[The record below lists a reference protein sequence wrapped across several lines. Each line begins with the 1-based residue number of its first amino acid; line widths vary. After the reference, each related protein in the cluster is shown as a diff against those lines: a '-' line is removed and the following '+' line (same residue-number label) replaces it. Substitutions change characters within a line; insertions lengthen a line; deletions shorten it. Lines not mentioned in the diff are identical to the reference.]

1 VGKSSQFLHG
11 IPITV
16 ALISAIIAVSL
27 GSVNPAASIC
37 WIQTS
42 PSDCHNKDSDI
53 ECVRGDAIDPYFLR
67 WLLQIWILGVVLV
80 AMLVIFRMLY
90 ATIRNQ
96 ELTVAKYSF
105 NPSSGTTSHTDRNR
119 LSIQTNCSQHERSR
133 QTSTRI
139 CQYFGAYILTFFFA
153 MISNCMEMFSDN
165 EDSKVFLVFAVL
177 TYLTYP
183 LQGLYNLVVFIY
195 PKFRRIKEA
204 NQDISVFCYFYIAIR
219 YYDRPR
225 GRRSSIT
232 FTTFNRVQASEIIIT
247 ENEQSE
253 LNADNNGIDA
263 LTG

>member
-1 VGKSSQFLHG
+1 M
-11 IPITV
+11 
-16 ALISAIIAVSL
+16 
-27 GSVNPAASIC
+27 
-37 WIQTS
+37 
-42 PSDCHNKDSDI
+42 
-53 ECVRGDAIDPYFLR
+53 
-67 WLLQIWILGVVLV
+67 LQ
-80 AMLVIFRMLY
+80 Y
-90 ATIRNQ
+90 ATKNWQWQNIHLILRR
-96 ELTVAKYSF
+96 A
-105 NPSSGTTSHTDRNR
+105 
-119 LSIQTNCSQHERSR
+119 QHL
-133 QTSTRI
+133 
-139 CQYFGAYILTFFFA
+139 ILTEIVYLYKPIALNMSAVDKRSHEYVSTSVHISSPFFFA

-204 NQDISVFCYFYIAIR
+204 NQDISVFCSFCIAIR